1 MDEKPSVAIKNG
13 RGKSSIW
20 VAIEALKQG
29 NADFMISAGN
39 TGALMAMATLILKTI
54 SKIQRPAIAAIW
66 PTIDGETIVLDIG
79 ATIGFNKKQLIDFSI
94 LGASMAQVILD
105 VKQPTLS
112 LLNIGEEEIKG
123 LDEIKSSHEML
134 KSTEY
139 FLDTKVLLRGIRLAK
154 VFQTLLLQMAL
165 QEILH

>member
-54 SKIQRPAIAAIW
+54 SKIKGQPLQ
-66 PTIDGETIVLDIG
+66 PSG
-79 ATIGFNKKQLIDFSI
+79 QL
-94 LGASMAQVILD
+94 LM
-105 VKQPTLS
+105 VK
-112 LLNIGEEEIKG
+112 LL
-123 LDEIKSSHEML
+123 
-134 KSTEY
+134 
-139 FLDTKVLLRGIRLAK
+139 F
-154 VFQTLLLQMAL
+154 
-165 QEILH
+165 

>member
-1 MDEKPSVAIKNG
+1 
-13 RGKSSIW
+13 
-20 VAIEALKQG
+20 
-29 NADFMISAGN
+29 
-39 TGALMAMATLILKTI
+39 
-54 SKIQRPAIAAIW
+54 
-66 PTIDGETIVLDIG
+66 
-79 ATIGFNKKQLIDFSI
+79 
-94 LGASMAQVILD
+94 MAQVILD

-139 FLDTKVLLRGIRLAK
+139 FLDTKVLLRIRLAK
-154 VFQTLLLQMAL
+154 VFRTLLLQMAL